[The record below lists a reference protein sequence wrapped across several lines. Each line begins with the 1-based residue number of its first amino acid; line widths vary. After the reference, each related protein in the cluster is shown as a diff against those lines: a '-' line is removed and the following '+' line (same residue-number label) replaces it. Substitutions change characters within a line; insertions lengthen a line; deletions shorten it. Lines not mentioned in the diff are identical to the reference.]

1 MLGTSAYTLTNNLL
15 TDEENISNS
24 IKNLIGNNP
33 AALQTFLQAQQ
44 LKIYDTV
51 STQKLVSFEK
61 LYGDLD
67 IATDDASSVVM
78 HGIRN
83 EESTK
88 LNNKLLEEA
97 NKTSDNL
104 RNTNDL
110 ANRKYEMN
118 EWTVNN
124 KKDTLFVFSMLFI
137 MISGLILVTGLYR
150 LHVISTSF
158 WMLLSVPMIL
168 IFVLTVIY
176 RSQYTNVYRN
186 KRYWNRK
193 RFEGKSGTIPMPN
206 CANVTQGLSEAANKA
221 SGFAPLSSL
230 SQQK

>member
-1 MLGTSAYTLTNNLL
+1 MATYTLTGDLVV
-15 TDEENISNS
+15 DEEKISNS
-24 IKNLIGNNP
+24 IKALIGSNP
-33 AALQTFLQAQQ
+33 VALQTFLQQQ
-44 LKIYDTV
+44 QSKIYDSV
-51 STQKLVSFEK
+51 STQKLISFQK
-61 LYGDLD
+61 LYGDLE

-78 HGIRN
+78 HRIRN

-97 NKTSDNL
+97 NKGSDNL

-118 EWTVNN
+118 EWSVNN

-206 CANVTQGLSEAANKA
+206 CANVTQGLLDAANAA
-221 SGFAPLSSL
+221 SGLVPLSS
-230 SQQK
+230 

>member
-1 MLGTSAYTLTNNLL
+1 MTSSTSAYTLTGNLL
-15 TDEENISNS
+15 QDEENIWKALNA
-24 IKNLIGNNP
+24 LIGTD
-33 AALQTFLQAQQ
+33 AKALQAFLQEQQ
-44 LKIYDTV
+44 SKIYDSV
-51 STQKLVSFEK
+51 STQKLVSFQK

-67 IATDDASSVVM
+67 IATDAANSVVM
-78 HGIRN
+78 HRIRN

-97 NKTSDNL
+97 NKNSDNL
-104 RNTNDL
+104 VNTSEL

-118 EWTVNN
+118 EWSVNN
-124 KKDTLFVFSMLFI
+124 KKDTLFIFSMLFI
-137 MISGLILVTGLYR
+137 MISGLILVTGLYK
-150 LHVISTSF
+150 LNVISTSF

-206 CANVTQGLSEAANKA
+206 CANVTQGFDEAMKLAEAKA
-221 SGFAPLSSL
+221 AEA
-230 SQQK
+230 KAAVK

>member
-1 MLGTSAYTLTNNLL
+1 MTSSTSAYTLTGNLL
-15 TDEENISNS
+15 QDEENIWKALNA
-24 IKNLIGNNP
+24 LIGTD
-33 AALQTFLQAQQ
+33 AKALQAFLQEQQ
-44 LKIYDTV
+44 SKIYDSV
-51 STQKLVSFEK
+51 STQKLVSFQK

-67 IATDDASSVVM
+67 IATDAANSVVM
-78 HGIRN
+78 HRIRN

-97 NKTSDNL
+97 NKNSDNL
-104 RNTNDL
+104 VNTSEL

-118 EWTVNN
+118 EWSVNN
-124 KKDTLFVFSMLFI
+124 KKDTLFIFSMLFI
-137 MISGLILVTGLYR
+137 MISGLILVTGLYK
-150 LHVISTSF
+150 LNVISTSF

-206 CANVTQGLSEAANKA
+206 CANVTQGLSYAANQV
-221 SGFAPLSSL
+221 SELV
-230 SQQK
+230 

>member
-1 MLGTSAYTLTNNLL
+1 MTSSTSAYTLTGNLL
-15 TDEENISNS
+15 QDEENIWKALNA
-24 IKNLIGNNP
+24 LIGTD
-33 AALQTFLQAQQ
+33 AKALQAFLQEQQ
-44 LKIYDTV
+44 SKIYDSV
-51 STQKLVSFEK
+51 STQKLVSFQK

-67 IATDDASSVVM
+67 IATDAANSVVM
-78 HGIRN
+78 HRIRN

-104 RNTNDL
+104 VNTSEL

-118 EWTVNN
+118 EWSVNN
-124 KKDTLFVFSMLFI
+124 KKDTLFIFSMLFI
-137 MISGLILVTGLYR
+137 MISGLILVTGLYK
-150 LHVISTSF
+150 LNVISTSF

-206 CANVTQGLSEAANKA
+206 CANVTQGLSDAANQVSEL
-221 SGFAPLSSL
+221 SGAAIKPL
-230 SQQK
+230 K